1 MGSNF
6 AVYRDK
12 GYTTSWISHE
22 NAGEIADYLE
32 TKEFDVLGARG
43 LKNWMEDV
51 IREGIT
57 DTVVVFAQDV
67 APDTVFER
75 NAFSQDDDLQ
85 DKVPDT
91 VFDNIGANTLIR
103 QYLDRDGRAVW
114 MGDLPLSHQG
124 KSGADDDLQGTVFDN
139 IGATTLIRQ
148 YLDRG
153 GRVVWIGDMP
163 FSYQGKSGVREAEEL
178 KKVDRNAYRT
188 DLKGSSINVLAVI
201 PIFLCAPRNPVKIT
215 EEGRKRG
222 IKTVWS
228 SLRPIAIDVTR
239 NEIVKPLAKTKA
251 LIAKAQIKYDKR
263 GIGISNLMRFCSER
277 LKSIEI
283 GKGGI
288 GLELSERSKKNEE
301 PRLRYFEEYASAWF
315 KNFNKEEPNSGFVRI
330 WDFSP
335 NIITKGMKEELYDV
349 ATYRFKFRQQFPF
362 YLQFRPPT
370 VRGYII
376 ACC

>member
-1 MGSNF
+1 MRSNF

-22 NAGEIADYLE
+22 NAGKIADYLE
-32 TKEFDVLGARG
+32 TKEFDVLDAENLR
-43 LKNWMEDV
+43 KWMEDV

-67 APDTVFER
+67 APDTVFKHI
-75 NAFSQDDDLQ
+75 AFSQDDDLQ
-85 DKVPDT
+85 DKVQDT
-91 VFDNIGANTLIR
+91 VFDNIGDATLIR
-103 QYLDRDGRAVW
+103 QYLDHDGRAVW
-114 MGDLPLSHQG
+114 RGDMPFSYQG
-124 KSGADDDLQGTVFDN
+124 KSGADDDLQDTVHDTVFDN

-163 FSYQGKSGVREAEEL
+163 FSYQGKSGARDVEEL

-201 PIFLCAPRNPVKIT
+201 PIFLCAPRSSVKIT

-228 SLRPIAIDVTR
+228 SLRPIATDVTG
-239 NEIVKPLAKTKA
+239 NESVKPLAKTKA

-263 GIGISNLMRFCSER
+263 GILNRINRFLSER
-277 LKSIEI
+277 FKSIEI

-288 GLELSERSKKNEE
+288 GLELSERSKKNEVWQH
-301 PRLRYFEEYASAWF
+301 FF
-315 KNFNKEEPNSGFVRI
+315 
-330 WDFSP
+330 
-335 NIITKGMKEELYDV
+335 
-349 ATYRFKFRQQFPF
+349 FR
-362 YLQFRPPT
+362 
-370 VRGYII
+370 
-376 ACC
+376 